1 MTCRCPPPP
10 PLRERIRREVAGL
23 LLLAFL
29 AGLAVV
35 HRVDR

>member
-1 MTCRCPPPP
+1 MTCTCPTPP

-29 AGLAVV
+29 AGLAVE
-35 HRVDR
+35 RRL

>member
-1 MTCRCPPPP
+1 MTCTCPPPP

-29 AGLAVV
+29 AGLAVE
-35 HRVDR
+35 RRL